1 MVFQTTGADE
11 NLLNQTEHLQGS
23 IMSESPSGEKVTF
36 EDKNVESESTQDDM
50 DFFFDTAPN
59 DHEEKEKQLDP
70 RYVTEI
76 DDIIF
81 PENQ

>member
-1 MVFQTTGADE
+1 MVAEEAPNMVFQTTGADE

-50 DFFFDTAPN
+50 DFVLDTTTTN
-59 DHEEKEKQLDP
+59 NEDKEQ
-70 RYVTEI
+70 
-76 DDIIF
+76 
-81 PENQ
+81 